1 MKTKDFSI
9 QKLASLFIIIA
20 LLILFLERFQFLLV
34 PLSFAA
40 FLSILLLPLQQVVQK
55 VIKSYS
61 WSAAITLAL
70 VILFLLAL
78 VGLFG
83 MQLIE
88 VYNDIP
94 NIYGKLRSGLDQ
106 LFELS
111 NSYLGLTKT
120 DGQEWFKSNFS
131 KLVQTPLSFFGKS
144 ISTSTQILIN
154 LFLTTIGV
162 FFILANRST
171 IRAAILLQFSKKR
184 RAEGA
189 KIIKQ
194 MRKAISQ
201 YFAGLLLVIFIL
213 AVLNSIGLW
222 IIGIDYPIFFG
233 SVAAVMVI
241 IPYIGT
247 TLGGLLPFL
256 YSLATFTE
264 WWQPLAVV
272 LLYLGIQ
279 QIEGNFITPNV
290 IGSNVKINFF
300 VAFTAIILWSAL
312 WGIAGIIL
320 ALPLTA
326 LLRIT
331 CDHIDALKPIGLL
344 LSSDVGKGADHI
356 RDKWDADRFRL
367 SNFFRN
373 DN

>member
-1 MKTKDFSI
+1 MKTRDFSV
-9 QKLASLFIIIA
+9 QKIASLFIIIA
-20 LLILFLERFQFLLV
+20 LLIIFLERFQFLLA

-40 FLSILLLPLQQVVQK
+40 FLSILLLPIQRLVQK
-55 VIKSYS
+55 VIKSTT
-61 WSAAITLAL
+61 WSAAITLVL
-70 VILFLLAL
+70 VIVFLSALFT
-78 VGLFG
+78 LFS
-83 MQLIE
+83 MQLVD

-120 DGQEWFKSNFS
+120 DGQQWVKSNFS
-131 KLVQTPLSFFGKS
+131 NIIQTPLSFFGQG
-144 ISTSTQILIN
+144 INTSTQILIN
-154 LFLTTIGV
+154 IFLTSIAI
-162 FFILANRST
+162 FFILANRGTLRAT
-171 IRAAILLQFSKKR
+171 ILIQFSKKR

-189 KIIKQ
+189 KIMKQ
-194 MRKAISQ
+194 MRKAITQ

-213 AVLNSIGLW
+213 AILNSIGLW
-222 IIGIDYPIFFG
+222 LIGIDYPIFFG

-256 YSLATFTE
+256 YSLATYTE
-264 WWQPLAVV
+264 WWQPLAVII
-272 LLYLGIQ
+272 LYLGIQ

-300 VAFTAIILWSAL
+300 AAFTAIILWSTL

-326 LLRIT
+326 LLRII

-344 LSSDVGKGADHI
+344 LSSDIGKGEAYI
-356 RDKWDADRFRL
+356 QNKWDSDRFRL
-367 SNFFRN
+367 SHFFRN
-373 DN
+373 DQ